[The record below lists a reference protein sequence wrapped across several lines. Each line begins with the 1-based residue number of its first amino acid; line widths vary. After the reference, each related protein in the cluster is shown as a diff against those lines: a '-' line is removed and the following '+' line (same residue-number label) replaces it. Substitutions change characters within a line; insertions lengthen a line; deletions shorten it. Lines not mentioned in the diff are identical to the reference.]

1 MTPKL
6 QTSTA
11 FSNHQRYIR
20 VGNLVPVNFLLKA
33 LLKSNYP
40 EDYMNDYIIST
51 CTPADLTKEHFEN
64 QDISYACFHYNIDDK
79 TYDDDLGLTMTMSE
93 FYKAME
99 DGAMT
104 STTQLNQT
112 EYAEYFEKLLST
124 GKDVLHISLSSGL
137 SGSFNSARNAAEAVR
152 EKYPAQKL
160 YVVDS
165 LGASSGMGLIADT
178 LAEMR
183 KNGKTIDEAYEWIEE
198 NKLRMHHWFFT
209 TDLTYF
215 VRGGRVSKISG
226 LFGGIL
232 GICPLLNCDVEGKLI
247 PRQKIRGKAKVL
259 EATVEKM
266 AEHAD
271 DGTDYNQKCYISH
284 SASFE
289 DAEELK
295 KMVES
300 RFPHLKENVLINE
313 IGPTIGSHSGPGT
326 VALFF
331 WGDKR
336 TD

>member
-1 MTPKL
+1 
-6 QTSTA
+6 
-11 FSNHQRYIR
+11 
-20 VGNLVPVNFLLKA
+20 
-33 LLKSNYP
+33 
-40 EDYMNDYIIST
+40 MNDYIIST

-64 QDISYACFHYNIDDK
+64 QDIRYACFHYNIDDK

-93 FYKAME
+93 FYKAMA

-152 EKYPAQKL
+152 EKYPTQKL

-178 LAEMR
+178 LADMR
-183 KNGKTIDEAYEWIEE
+183 KSGKTIDEAYDWIEE

-266 AEHAD
+266 AEHSD
-271 DGTDYNQKCYISH
+271 DGTNYSQKCYISH

-289 DAEELK
+289 DAETLK

-300 RFPHLKENVLINE
+300 RFPHLKEKVLINE